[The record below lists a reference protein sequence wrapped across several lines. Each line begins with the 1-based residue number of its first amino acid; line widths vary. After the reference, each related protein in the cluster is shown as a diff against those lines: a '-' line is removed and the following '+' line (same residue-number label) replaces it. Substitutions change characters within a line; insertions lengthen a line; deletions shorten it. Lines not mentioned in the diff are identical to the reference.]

1 MNIYTSGLGN
11 VGSYQ
16 VSGRPF
22 LKTNTS
28 LAADDTEYIKF
39 DNVTKK
45 IRVKNHSRSGVLKIG
60 FADNA
65 RRCFDLPNAGSTDHL
80 ASANFGSKL
89 TTFTV
94 AFWIKSLT
102 GSPETVSRIVG
113 FENSSI
119 TGAHTRVEGRAT
131 GALRFFMDGT
141 GAKFTQTADGVTL
154 ANTWHHIVVVINGT
168 DNRLYVDSN
177 LVTTNTNIHNPNVD
191 ETGYDSITFG
201 DDQSANFD
209 DRIDEAYFF
218 NVALTTPEVV
228 ELYNE
233 GAYYDPRNHSQAA
246 NLTSWWAFEDN
257 AYRTYF
263 STNDTTTTILDRIG
277 NINLT
282 SVGTGTGFFA
292 PGRQLDTAI
301 HSHSITVPA
310 GGEIELNVK
319 TKSMFLFAT
328 GSLQSNAPQNFD
340 VYASLTNIPSERMHD
355 LTGSGI
361 DA

>member
-1 MNIYTSGLGN
+1 MSKYNVGLNN

-16 VSGRPF
+16 SSGRPF
-22 LKTNTS
+22 LKTVAS
-28 LAADDTEYIKF
+28 LASGGTEYIKF

-45 IRVKNHSRSGVLKIG
+45 IRVKNHSTSGKLKIG

-65 RRCFDLPNAGSTDHL
+65 RRAFDLPNATSTDHI

-94 AFWIKSLT
+94 AFWIKSIT
-102 GSPETVSRIVG
+102 GTTPETLPRIVG
-113 FENSSI
+113 FENSSV
-119 TGAHTRVEGRAT
+119 TGTHSRVQGRANS
-131 GALRFFMDGT
+131 ALRFFIGPDHEQSNQNIT
-141 GAKFTQTADGVTL
+141 S
-154 ANTWHHIVVVINGT
+154 ANTWHHFVVVINGT

-177 LVTTNTNIHNPNVD
+177 LVVTNTHNHNPNVA

-209 DRIDEAYFF
+209 DKIDEAYFF
-218 NVALTTPEVV
+218 NVALTDAEVV

-233 GAYYDPRNHSQAA
+233 GSYYDPREHSQAA

-277 NINLT
+277 STNL
-282 SVGTGTGFFA
+282 SNVGSGTGAFV
-292 PGRQLDTAI
+292 PGRQLDKAI
-301 HSHSITVPA
+301 HSHSITLPA
-310 GGEIELNVK
+310 GGEIELSVK

-328 GSLQSNAPQNFD
+328 GSTQNFD
-340 VYASLTNIPSERMHD
+340 VYASLTNIPSERMYD
-355 LTGSGI
+355 LTGAGI